1 MGILFDFLWE
11 SCYTIIYSR
20 EKECCELLKRGRN
33 GFDGGSW
40 RIGSE
45 PGGHQPVSKVKLLL
59 NIKANEDYALA
70 A

>member
-1 MGILFDFLWE
+1 MVYYPIQP
-11 SCYTIIYSR
+11 T
-20 EKECCELLKRGRN
+20 KKKAAATQRGRN

-59 NIKANEDYALA
+59 NIKANEEYALA

>member
-1 MGILFDFLWE
+1 MTV
-11 SCYTIIYSR
+11 TIN
-20 EKECCELLKRGRN
+20 RGRN

-40 RIGSE
+40 CIDSE
-45 PGGHQPVSKVKLLL
+45 SGVHQPVSKVKLLL